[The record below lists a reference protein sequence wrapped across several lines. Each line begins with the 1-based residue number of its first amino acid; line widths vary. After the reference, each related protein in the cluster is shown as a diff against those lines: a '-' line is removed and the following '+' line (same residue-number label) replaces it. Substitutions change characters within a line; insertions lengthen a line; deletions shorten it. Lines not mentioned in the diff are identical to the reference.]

1 MACGVKTITAVVLA
15 GGPRDELAAHT
26 PGAPNKA
33 FIDIGGKAL
42 VTRTLEALRSC
53 TGIGRIIA
61 VAPASAR
68 ENPALALADEWRA
81 DGVRIRESL
90 ANGLEHLPAN
100 EDVLVSA
107 SDLPI
112 LCTEAIDDFLSRV
125 REANADLTY
134 GCVEKRVHLARFPDV
149 PHTWA
154 RFRDG
159 TYCGGGFVTIKPRA
173 YPALARTIERLGRA
187 RKNPFA
193 LASLFG
199 WDILAKFAF
208 RRLTLAA
215 AEDRA
220 SRILRASVRAVISPY
235 AETAVN
241 VDRVS
246 DIALAETY
254 CRGERQRVK
263 SSFGTPN

>member
-173 YPALARTIERLGRA
+173 YPALARTIEGLGRA

-220 SRILRASVRAVISPY
+220 SRILRAPVRAVISPY